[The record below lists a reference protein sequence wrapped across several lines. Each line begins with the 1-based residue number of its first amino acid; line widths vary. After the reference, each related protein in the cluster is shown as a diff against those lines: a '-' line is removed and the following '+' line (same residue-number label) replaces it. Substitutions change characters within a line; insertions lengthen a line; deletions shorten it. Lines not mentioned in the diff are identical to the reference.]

1 MRQGYA
7 LSLAVVGVVASA
19 AVFAVNSFTQSTT
32 SLYTAFTA
40 QDQEFMKYVS
50 EFSKSYGTKEEFEFR
65 GKHFK
70 NNLGAIMMHNS
81 MNGNT
86 YSLGI
91 NEFADYTPEEFS
103 KLLGYKAS
111 ARRVRQA
118 PETVEESEPVEAGQY
133 VDWRSQGAVNAVKNQ
148 GSCGSCWAFS
158 TIGALEG
165 AHKLQNSALLNLSEQ
180 QLVDCSK
187 ENENAGCNG
196 GLMDDAF
203 THLKT
208 HASVLQ
214 SDYPYTGR
222 DGTCAEASKKGQ
234 VKVTSFTDVIEGD
247 QNDLVKAVLRQP
259 VSVAIEA
266 DRLAFQF
273 YSKGILDGTA
283 CGQNLDHGVTA
294 VGFGVENGK
303 EYFIVRNSWGASWG
317 ESGYIRIA
325 KNDSVKGGVC
335 GIALA
340 ASYPDKVVKA

>member
-7 LSLAVVGVVASA
+7 ISLAVVGVAACV
-19 AVFAVNSFTQSTT
+19 AVFAVNSLGQPTA
-32 SLYTAFTA
+32 LYQAFTE
-40 QDQEFMKYVS
+40 QDTQFMKYVS
-50 EFSKSYGTKEEFEFR
+50 EFGKSYGTKEEFEFR
-65 GKHFK
+65 SQQFK
-70 NNLGAIMMHNS
+70 DNLGAILMHNS
-81 MNGNT
+81 MNGVT
-86 YSLGI
+86 YQLGL
-91 NEFADYTPEEFS
+91 NEFADYTPEEF
-103 KLLGYKAS
+103 KRLLGYKA
-111 ARRVRQA
+111 APRGLRQVMEVTDVQA
-118 PETVEESEPVEAGQY
+118 ATY
-133 VDWRSQGAVNAVKNQ
+133 VDWREQGAVNAVKNQ

-165 AHKLQNSALLNLSEQ
+165 AHAVQNGKLHNLSEQ

-203 THLKT
+203 EHLKT
-208 HASVLQ
+208 QASVAQ
-214 SDYPYTGR
+214 TDYPYTAK
-222 DGTCAEASKKGQ
+222 DGACYETSKKGL
-234 VKVTSFTDVIEGD
+234 VKVISFTDVPEGD
-247 QNDLVKAVLRQP
+247 QDALAAAVSRQP

-273 YSKGILDGTA
+273 YKGGILDGTA

-325 KNDSVKGGVC
+325 KNNSIEGGVC
-335 GIALA
+335 GIALS
-340 ASYPDKVVKA
+340 ASYPDTVATA

>member
-7 LSLAVVGVVASA
+7 ISLAVVGVVACA
-19 AVFAVNSFTQSTT
+19 AVFAVNNLGRTTALYQAFTQED
-32 SLYTAFTA
+32 A
-40 QDQEFMKYVS
+40 QFMKYVS
-50 EFSKSYGTKEEFEFR
+50 EFGKSYGTKEEFEFR
-65 GKHFK
+65 SQQFK
-70 NNLGAIMMHNS
+70 DNFGTIMSHNS

-86 YSLGI
+86 YQLAI
-91 NEFADYTPEEFS
+91 NEFADYTPEEF
-103 KLLGYKAS
+103 KRLLGFKAP
-111 ARRVRQA
+111 ARRLRQA
-118 PETVEESEPVEAGQY
+118 VEVTDEPVTATHSEI
-133 VDWRSQGAVNAVKNQ
+133 DWRAKGGVNAVKNQ

-165 AHKLQNSALLNLSEQ
+165 AFFAETGKLLNLSEQ

-203 THLKT
+203 EHLKT
-208 HASVLQ
+208 KGSVLQ
-214 SDYPYTGR
+214 TDYPYTGR
-222 DGTCAEASKKGQ
+222 DNVCYEDKKTGQ
-234 VKVTSFTDVIEGD
+234 VKVVEFHDIKEGD
-247 QNDLVKAVLRQP
+247 QDELAEALQKQP

-294 VGFGVENGK
+294 VGYGKENGK

-317 ESGYIRIA
+317 EAGYIRIA

-335 GIALA
+335 GIALS
-340 ASYPDKVVKA
+340 ASYPSKVVKA